1 MGNPG
6 LCDPRRRVENNG
18 PMAAPLP
25 RIVIDLEKLR
35 HINCGLGRF
44 SLHLGEELLQ
54 VAPGRF
60 EPILFLPKGCERY
73 FPGGGYDVL

>member
-1 MGNPG
+1 MT
-6 LCDPRRRVENNG
+6 ES
-18 PMAAPLP
+18 LP

-44 SLHLGEELLQ
+44 SLHLAEELLK

-60 EPILFLPKGCERY
+60 APVFFLPAAAERY
-73 FPGGGYDVL
+73 FPGGGFARIGVAPWK